1 MKTYLIGA
9 VVGALMTCAIIYPFA
24 MVELARKE
32 QVARD
37 NGFLDGI
44 QHTVKAL
51 SKRFN
56 EPPQDADVEVMY
68 SIKTTDVVA
77 FTVDGIDT
85 IGIVP

>member
-9 VVGALMTCAIIYPFA
+9 VVGALMTCSIIYPFV
-24 MVELARKE
+24 MDELARKE

-51 SKRFN
+51 SKRFD
-56 EPPQDADVEVMY
+56 EPPKGADVEVIY
-68 SIKTTDVVA
+68 SIKTTDVVV
-77 FTVDGIDT
+77 FKVDGIDT